1 MVMLSYLTSHTH
13 IRECVVG
20 LGLVVGGG
28 GGGVQSPTA
37 LLLPR
42 WSRPLNLAPRGNGG
56 SVRSRVGNRED
67 VKRNYLN
74 FDFVLFLGG
83 TDAAPRYLKFFIIP
97 DPRNRGSREVA
108 SWPQLHI
115 G

>member
-1 MVMLSYLTSHTH
+1 MPINAHVRPSPLSYLTSLL
-13 IRECVVG
+13 ECVVG
-20 LGLVVGGG
+20 LGLVG

-56 SVRSRVGNRED
+56 SVRSRVGNCED

-74 FDFVLFLGG
+74 FDFVLAG
-83 TDAAPRYLKFFIIP
+83 TDPPPVI
-97 DPRNRGSREVA
+97 
-108 SWPQLHI
+108 
-115 G
+115 